1 MVAKIFDI
9 TRSTQKL
16 LVSFYFFSM
25 KRKKRSSPHK
35 IVSKNYFERW
45 TRQGGSIPKDL
56 DTLRSNFTPLQKL
69 SFDFQPRRK
78 QYPTRYNFFEKIITN
93 FPSIRVSIIL
103 IFEFISIEARPIYN
117 FDRSNSRR
125 PSGRRTRLGINQPVK
140 RSAAVCRK

>member
-56 DTLRSNFTPLQKL
+56 DTLRSNFTQLL

-103 IFEFISIEARPIYN
+103 IFEFISIDA
-117 FDRSNSRR
+117 DRSE
-125 PSGRRTRLGINQPVK
+125 PDL
-140 RSAAVCRK
+140 

>member
-78 QYPTRYNFFEKIITN
+78 QYPMRYNFFEKIITN

-103 IFEFISIEARPIYN
+103 IFEFISIDA
-117 FDRSNSRR
+117 DRSE
-125 PSGRRTRLGINQPVK
+125 PDL
-140 RSAAVCRK
+140 